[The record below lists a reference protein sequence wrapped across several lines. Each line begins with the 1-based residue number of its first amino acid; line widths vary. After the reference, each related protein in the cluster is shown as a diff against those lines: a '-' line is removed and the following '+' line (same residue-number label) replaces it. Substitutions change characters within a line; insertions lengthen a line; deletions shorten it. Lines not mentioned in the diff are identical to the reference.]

1 MAKIN
6 EPDAASDKP
15 FGGRIRRYAKVTS
28 TMGGLAAR
36 VAGERYLGWD
46 INREKHAADLRQ
58 ALGGLKGPIMK
69 VAQILST
76 IPDALPPEYAQE
88 LAGLQADAPAMGW
101 LFTKRRMAAELGAE
115 WQKKFSSFSRDAVS
129 AASLGQVHQAVGHDA
144 TSLAVKLQYPDM
156 HSAIE
161 ADLKQLKLLFQL
173 YERYDSAIST
183 SDIYDELS
191 DRLLEELDYRR
202 EAMNMQLYQ
211 HMLAEEKKVQV
222 PSSIPELSTNR
233 LLTMNWLEGKK
244 LMPFLETNPDQQSRN
259 ELAKTMFRVWYVP
272 FYYYG
277 VIHGDPHLGNYS
289 ISKDHSINL
298 MDFGSIRLF
307 RPQFVAG
314 VIELYKAL
322 RDNNRDQAV
331 DAYER
336 WGFVGLDNE
345 AVDVLNMWAEFIY
358 APLLEDRV
366 RPIQQMRGGS
376 AGRELAGKV
385 HTELKRIGG
394 IKPPRE
400 FVLMD
405 RAAVGLG
412 SVFMHLGAEVNWHE
426 LFHDLID
433 DFSLDTLTARQAE
446 AAIKVGLPKSLIATP
461 PL

>member
-358 APLLEDRV
+358 GPLLEDRV

-433 DFSLDTLTARQAE
+433 DFSLDTLTNRQAE